1 MGINCG
7 SSLSFGGVRVPGPH
21 RPKFPV
27 EAGNNHLAGGAFRHG
42 PNNRRHAVKL
52 DESTR
57 NSRAMSGA
65 LSIMMRSGAILD
77 FELVVSDGELFVRVW
92 TLGGRE
98 EAHLGTHVAA
108 LGYVD
113 ERHVI
118 IEKRGDVSKDDC

>member
-1 MGINCG
+1 MQ
-7 SSLSFGGVRVPGPH
+7 
-21 RPKFPV
+21 
-27 EAGNNHLAGGAFRHG
+27 
-42 PNNRRHAVKL
+42 L
-52 DESTR
+52 DKSTS

-77 FELVVSDGELFVRVW
+77 FELVVSDGQLFVRVW
-92 TLGGRE
+92 THGGHE

>member
-1 MGINCG
+1 
-7 SSLSFGGVRVPGPH
+7 L
-21 RPKFPV
+21 
-27 EAGNNHLAGGAFRHG
+27 
-42 PNNRRHAVKL
+42 KL

-92 TLGGRE
+92 THGGHE
-98 EAHLGTHVAA
+98 QAHLGTHVAA

-118 IEKRGDVSKDDC
+118 IEKHGDVSKDDR